1 MTARNLAALAAGLL
15 FGLGLA
21 ISRMIDPAKVQ
32 GFLDLAGRWDP
43 SLAFVMLGAV
53 AIAALAF
60 RIAARRSQPILEPKF
75 QAPAKTA
82 LDGPLIAGSLIFGA
96 GWGLVGYCPGP
107 ALASLLLG
115 RWETVLFV
123 AAMIAGMLLHRA
135 YDRGLM
141 AGRSGSVTTAA
152 AD

>member
-1 MTARNLAALAAGLL
+1 MQARNLAAFGAGLL

-53 AIAALAF
+53 AIAALGF
-60 RIAARRSQPILEPKF
+60 RLANSRSRPIVEPSF
-75 QAPAKTA
+75 QAPAKRA
-82 LDGPLIAGSLIFGA
+82 VNGPLLAGALIFGI

-115 RWETVLFV
+115 RWETALFV
-123 AAMIAGMLLHRA
+123 AAMICGMLIHWRYELARTGRRA
-135 YDRGLM
+135 SSATAM
-141 AGRSGSVTTAA
+141 A
-152 AD
+152 D

>member
-1 MTARNLAALAAGLL
+1 MTRNLAALAAGAL

-53 AIAALAF
+53 AVSAIGF
-60 RIAARRSQPILEPKF
+60 RLAARQLRPVLEPSF

-82 LDGPLIAGSLIFGA
+82 LDAPLIAGSLIFGA

-123 AAMIAGMLLHRA
+123 VAMIAGMLLHRA
-135 YDRGLM
+135 YDRGLA
-141 AGRSGSVTTAA
+141 AGRSGSATAA

>member
-1 MTARNLAALAAGLL
+1 MTARNLSALAAGLL

-53 AIAALAF
+53 AVSAIGF
-60 RIAARRSQPILEPKF
+60 RLAARQSHPILEPGF
-75 QAPAKTA
+75 QAPTMTA
-82 LDGPLIAGSLIFGA
+82 LDAPLIAGSLIFGA

-115 RWETVLFV
+115 RWETALFV
-123 AAMIAGMLLHRA
+123 MAMIAGMLLHRA
-135 YDRGLM
+135 YDRGLT
-141 AGRSGSVTTAA
+141 AGRSGSATAA

>member
-1 MTARNLAALAAGLL
+1 MTARNLAALAAGAL

-53 AIAALAF
+53 AVSAIGFRLAD
-60 RIAARRSQPILEPKF
+60 RRPHPVLEPSF

-82 LDGPLIAGSLIFGA
+82 LDVPLIAGSLIFGA

-115 RWETVLFV
+115 RWETALFV
-123 AAMIAGMLLHRA
+123 AAMIAGMLLHRV

-141 AGRSGSVTTAA
+141 AGRSGSITAA

>member
-43 SLAFVMLGAV
+43 SLAFVMLGALAV
-53 AIAALAF
+53 SAIGF
-60 RIAARRSQPILEPKF
+60 RLAARRPHPILESSF
-75 QAPAKTA
+75 HTPAKTA
-82 LDGPLIAGSLIFGA
+82 LDAPLIAGSLIFGA

-115 RWETVLFV
+115 RWETALFV
-123 AAMIAGMLLHRA
+123 AAMIAGMLLHRT
-135 YDRGLM
+135 YDRGLIG
-141 AGRSGSVTTAA
+141 GRSGSARAA

>member
-1 MTARNLAALAAGLL
+1 MQTRNLAAFAAGLL

-53 AIAALAF
+53 AVAALGF
-60 RIAARRSQPILEPKF
+60 RLAKSRSQPLLEPGF
-75 QAPAKTA
+75 QAPAKRA
-82 LDGPLIAGSLIFGA
+82 VDGPLLGGALIFGI
-96 GWGLVGYCPGP
+96 GWGIVGYCPGP

-115 RWETVLFV
+115 RWETVLFI
-123 AAMIAGMLLHRA
+123 AAMIAGMLLHR
-135 YDRGLM
+135 RFEQTRIS
-141 AGRSGSVTTAA
+141 GRSSPAA
-152 AD
+152 ATD